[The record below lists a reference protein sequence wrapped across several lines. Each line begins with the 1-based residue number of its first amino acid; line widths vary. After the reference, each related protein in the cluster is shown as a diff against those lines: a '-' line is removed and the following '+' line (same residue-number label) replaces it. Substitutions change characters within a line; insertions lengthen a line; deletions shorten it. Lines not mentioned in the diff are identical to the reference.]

1 MLQNHQFSLTSFSR
15 SFTSLLL
22 VTAACLLIG
31 CSSEKPAGDDILDE
45 SWFTLDEESSSPEP
59 AADAPADPAVS
70 KARLTVNLE
79 PGAKFP
85 LKKTVKK
92 TLTQSTLQGPVENT
106 ERIELFMS
114 VTLEEVQD
122 QNKKFRILYNRVK
135 YESNMNG
142 QRTQYDST
150 LPAGN
155 VPTQALAYR
164 GMVNNGFSFWVGA
177 DNKITEVVDF
187 NNFLKRCLNHV
198 PPHLADSVSQSLAH
212 YSGQEGIANFVDD
225 TIGLLP
231 YDPDSPDGSS
241 VVRLGGHWSKSRHFN
256 DPVPM
261 SLHSTYTLRELTDNV
276 AKVEV
281 MGDIVPA
288 AAVSNP
294 QQEVSLQIQGGHS
307 VGTCT
312 IDRETG
318 LPLDSH
324 MDHQLT
330 MSVQLNGMQFD
341 QQKRVVT
348 TVKMYPEQSPGAAS
362 TITAGQQPQQNGGL
376 TLTPASQTRPSGM

>member
-1 MLQNHQFSLTSFSR
+1 MLQNSLFSLISFSR
-15 SFTSLLL
+15 GFVSLLL
-22 VTAACLLIG
+22 VTAVCLLSG
-31 CSSEKPAGDDILDE
+31 CNSETPPTDDVLDE
-45 SWFTLDEESSSPEP
+45 SWFTLEEDGDSPEP

-70 KARLTVNLE
+70 KARLTVNLQ

-85 LKKTVKK
+85 LRKTVEK
-92 TLTQSTLQGPVENT
+92 TLTQSTLQGPVETT

-142 QRTQYDST
+142 QRVLFDST
-150 LPAGN
+150 QPAGN

-187 NNFLKRCLNHV
+187 NSFLSGCLAHV
-198 PPHLADSVSQSLAH
+198 PSHLADSVSQSLAH

-231 YDPDSPDGSS
+231 YDPQSPDGSS
-241 VVRLGGHWSKSRHFN
+241 VVRLGGHWSKSKHFN

-261 SLHSTYTLRELTDNV
+261 SLHSKYTLRELTDKY

-294 QQEVSLQIQGGHS
+294 EQEVSLQIQSGHS
-307 VGTCT
+307 IGTCT

-324 MDHQLT
+324 MDHQLS

-348 TVKMYPEQSPGAAS
+348 TVKMYPEQSADTPS
-362 TITAGQQPQQNGGL
+362 TITAGQQQNGGL
-376 TLTPASQTRPSGM
+376 TLTPASQTRPSGP

>member
-1 MLQNHQFSLTSFSR
+1 VLQINQFSPFSFCRSFSAM
-15 SFTSLLL
+15 LL
-22 VTAACLLIG
+22 VFSACLLAG

-45 SWFTLDEESSSPEP
+45 SWFSLEEDGNAPTP

-85 LKKTVKK
+85 LKKTVEK

-114 VTLEEVQD
+114 VTLEETRD

-135 YESNMNG
+135 YESNLNG
-142 QRTQYDST
+142 QKVQFDST
-150 LPAGN
+150 QPAGN

-187 NNFLKRCLNHV
+187 NSFLQRCLNHV
-198 PPHLADSVSQSLAH
+198 PPHMADSVSQSLAH

-231 YDPDSPDGSS
+231 YDPQSPDGSS

-261 SLHSTYTLRELTDNV
+261 SLHSTYTLRDLTDNY

-294 QQEVSLQIQGGHS
+294 TQEVSLQIKGGHS

-348 TVKMYPEQSPGAAS
+348 TVKMYPEQSQDEQS
-362 TITAGQQPQQNGGL
+362 TITAGQQSQQNGGL
-376 TLTPASQTRPSGM
+376 TLTPASQTRPSGP